1 MRVVNIFIEFNN
13 IRTGGQKL
21 SVDVTE
27 IKAFAEDISVDGPSC
42 VLLYMKDSSNFA
54 VDETYRSVK
63 TKINNALKRI
73 ARGAQGDSESEIET
87 T

>member
-1 MRVVNIFIEFNN
+1 MFIEFNN
-13 IRTGGQKL
+13 ATTDGNKISLDIR
-21 SVDVTE
+21 E
-27 IKAFAEDISVDGPSC
+27 IEGFRDCRDGEETH
-42 VLLYMKDSSNFA
+42 VYLYMKSDQIHV

-73 ARGAQGDSESEIET
+73 AKGTQGDSETEIET